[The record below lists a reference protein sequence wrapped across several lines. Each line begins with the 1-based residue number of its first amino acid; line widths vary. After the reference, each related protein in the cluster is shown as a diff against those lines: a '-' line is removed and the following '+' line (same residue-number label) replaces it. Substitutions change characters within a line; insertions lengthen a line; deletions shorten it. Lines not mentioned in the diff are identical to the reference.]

1 MANATWSALSAESA
15 NLATPLNGVVTGT
28 TVFIGDIENTANKNF
43 YLGLWFQSGTMS
55 PTSTGSISVI
65 LRRKRGSVYAENNSE
80 IQVLGL
86 TGTGSRQVNLAASI
100 RIPYAATWGLF
111 IQNNLGAT
119 IPSSGNTLVSFIWN
133 EEVN

>member
-1 MANATWSALSAESA
+1 MAKATWSALSAESA
-15 NLATPLNGVVTGT
+15 NLATPLNGVATGT
-28 TVFIGDIENTANKNF
+28 TVFIGDIENTTNKDF
-43 YLGLWFQSGTMS
+43 YLGLWFQSGSMS

-80 IQVLGL
+80 IQVLGV

-119 IPSSGNTLVSFIWN
+119 MPSSGNTLVSFTWN

>member
-1 MANATWSALSAESA
+1 MAIATWSVLSAESA
-15 NLATPLNGVVTGT
+15 NLATPLNGVVSGT
-28 TVFIGDIENTANKNF
+28 TVFIADIENTTNKDF
-43 YLGLWFQSGTMS
+43 YLGLWFQSGTMTPIS
-55 PTSTGSISVI
+55 AGSLSVI

-86 TGTGSRQVNLAASI
+86 TGTGSRQISLAASL

-111 IQNNLGAT
+111 IQNNLGSA
-119 IPSSGNTLVSFIWN
+119 IPSSGNTLVSFTWN

>member
-1 MANATWSALSAESA
+1 MAKATWSALSAESA
-15 NLATPLNGVVTGT
+15 NLATPLNGVATGT
-28 TVFIGDIENTANKNF
+28 TVFIGDIENTTNKDF
-43 YLGLWFQSGTMS
+43 YLGLWFQSGSMS